1 MRRTALAL
9 AATVAALALSPALAA
24 AASCPRASLPDVE
37 DEVMCVVCGT
47 ALSVSQSPQADRERA
62 FIRQRIAACDT
73 KAQIKDELVTQ
84 YGRSVLATPGGG
96 GFDVT
101 SWLVPLLAVLAAAGA
116 LAFAVPRWRRAR
128 APGSAPEAPA
138 LSSAESRRLDEDI
151 ARYDL

>member
-1 MRRTALAL
+1 
-9 AATVAALALSPALAA
+9 
-24 AASCPRASLPDVE
+24 
-37 DEVMCVVCGT
+37 MCVVCGT

-96 GFDVT
+96 FDVT
-101 SWLVPLLAVLAAAGA
+101 SWLVPLLAVLAAAAA
-116 LAFAVPRWRRAR
+116 LVFAVPRWRRGR
-128 APGSAPEAPA
+128 GPGPPPAAPA
-138 LSSAESRRLDEDI
+138 LSTAETRRLDEDI